1 MKKNILILA
10 VIILVVL
17 IFHFYYS
24 VTASAS
30 NQKAPAK
37 VFQVISVAPDPQIA
51 TATPEVASVAKAI
64 PTKTKAMPAQIKATP
79 AKTQA
84 TKATKAAKATKAK
97 AVKGQTVTSLRWT
110 PAAQKALGSLASF
123 DYSYTIRNAV
133 IRKIENYARKQ
144 GIRIITPAVI
154 NAMTAAGI

>member
-51 TATPEVASVAKAI
+51 TATPEVANVAKAI
-64 PTKTKAMPAQIKATP
+64 PTKTKAMPAQIKTTP
-79 AKTQA
+79 TKTRA
-84 TKATKAAKATKAK
+84 TKATKAAK

>member
-64 PTKTKAMPAQIKATP
+64 PTKTKAMPAQIKTTP
-79 AKTQA
+79 TKTRA
-84 TKATKAAKATKAK
+84 TKATKAAK

>member
-51 TATPEVASVAKAI
+51 TATPEVASVVKAI
-64 PTKTKAMPAQIKATP
+64 PAKTKAIPAQIKATP

-84 TKATKAAKATKAK
+84 AKAIKVAKATKA
-97 AVKGQTVTSLRWT
+97 VKGKTVTNLRWT